1 MKTHPY
7 SGFYILLEWKGILEN
22 LYLKNLPQIEFHS
35 GKFSDKFIGLHY
47 KLKNGGQL
55 SKRFEIWR
63 SDWKIYI
70 GLFQSAILTRW
81 IFSTNLTFCFFHNP
95 GFNFFE
101 MRLGV
106 LYKISIFLTSTN
118 LKRNF
123 PQVSTTLQCCAVR
136 RQVDGVWLHSSGA
149 S

>member
-81 IFSTNLTFCFFHNP
+81 IFFNE
-95 GFNFFE
+95 FNFLF
-101 MRLGV
+101 
-106 LYKISIFLTSTN
+106 
-118 LKRNF
+118 F
-123 PQVSTTLQCCAVR
+123 P
-136 RQVDGVWLHSSGA
+136 
-149 S
+149 